1 MSRTPIVVTEPVYE
15 YLLSVGVR
23 EPEVLAR
30 LRVETARLEQANM
43 QIGPDQGA
51 FMRLLVEL
59 IGARRCLEV
68 GVFTGYSSLS
78 VALALPRDGTLTACD
93 VSEEWTSI
101 ARRYWTEAGVADR
114 VDLRLAPAVETLDA
128 LLADGRAGSYDFAFI
143 DADKANY
150 DAYYE
155 RSLALLRTGGL
166 LVIDNVLWSGRVAD
180 PNDRDPDTEA
190 IRALNARIH
199 ADDRVTLSMVPVAD
213 GLTLV
218 RKGGG

>member
-1 MSRTPIVVTEPVYE
+1 MSRTPIVVTKPVYE

-30 LRVETARLEQANM
+30 LRDETARLEQANM

-78 VALALPRDGTLTACD
+78 VALALPPDGTLTACD

-166 LVIDNVLWSGRVAD
+166 LVTDNVLWSGRVAD

-199 ADDRVTLSMVPVAD
+199 ADERVTLSMVPVAD